1 MGSDAVL
8 LLGEELLEP
17 DLARGK
23 PNFID
28 VQMMTMF
35 GHARARSEAA
45 FRHLL
50 NKSGFVFKRVIA
62 TASPISI
69 IEASSC
75 PRRSMANQPT
85 ERAIAI

>member
-1 MGSDAVL
+1 MGSDGVL

-23 PNFID
+23 ANLID

-50 NKSGFVFKRVIA
+50 DESGSVFKRVIA

-69 IEASSC
+69 IEAKLL
-75 PRRSMANQPT
+75 PAPLHG
-85 ERAIAI
+85 